1 VKQIVMAIT
10 GASGAPYAQRL
21 AQQIVNS
28 DAHLHLIISP
38 PGRKLLF
45 DELGLRQV
53 SVATLTGRSVPNATL
68 YAYRDIGAKL
78 ASGSFLSDGMAICPC
93 SSNRLASVAGGLSD
107 NLIDRAAAV
116 TLKQARRL
124 ILVHREM
131 PLSQI
136 DIANMLR
143 LSQAG
148 AVICPASPGFYLLPK
163 TVHDLV
169 DFVVGRVL
177 DLLGVPHDLDIRW
190 EPAGSPHAAS
200 AQDPHQTE

>member
-45 DELGLRQV
+45 DELGLRHV
-53 SVATLTGRSVPNATL
+53 SVATLIGRSAPNATL
-68 YAYRDIGAKL
+68 YAYRDVGAKL
-78 ASGSFLSDGMAICPC
+78 ASGSFLTDGMVICPC
-93 SSNRLASVAGGLSD
+93 SSNRLASVAGGLGD

-148 AVICPASPGFYLLPK
+148 AVICPASPGFYLLPR
-163 TVHDLV
+163 TVGDLV

-190 EPAGSPHAAS
+190 EPAASAHPAS

>member
-28 DAHLHLIISP
+28 GAHLHLVVSP
-38 PGRKLLF
+38 AGRKLLF

-53 SVATLTGRSVPNATL
+53 TVAALAGRSVPNVTL
-68 YAYRDIGAKL
+68 YAYEDIGAKL
-78 ASGSFLSDGMAICPC
+78 ASGSFVTDSMVICPC
-93 SSNRLASVAGGLSD
+93 SSNRLASVASGLSD

-148 AVICPASPGFYLLPK
+148 AIICPASPGFYLLPK
-163 TVHDLV
+163 TVADLV
-169 DFVVGRVL
+169 DFVAGRVL
-177 DLLGVPHDLDIRW
+177 DLLGVPHNLDIRW
-190 EPAGSPHAAS
+190 EPAASPRSTS
-200 AQDPHQTE
+200 AKDPHQTE

>member
-1 VKQIVMAIT
+1 VKQIVMAVT

-45 DELGLRQV
+45 DELGLRPV
-53 SVATLTGRSVPNATL
+53 TIATLIGRAASNATL

-78 ASGSFLSDGMAICPC
+78 ASGSFLTDGMVICPC
-93 SSNRLASVAGGLSD
+93 SSNRLASVASGLGN

-143 LSQAG
+143 LSRAG

-163 TVHDLV
+163 TVGDLV

-177 DLLGVPHDLDIRW
+177 DLLGVPHDLDVRW
-190 EPAGSPHAAS
+190 EPAESPPPAS
-200 AQDPHQTE
+200 AEDPHQRE

>member
-1 VKQIVMAIT
+1 MAIT
-10 GASGAPYAQRL
+10 GASGAPYAQSL

-53 SVATLTGRSVPNATL
+53 SVATLVGRSVPNATL
-68 YAYRDIGAKL
+68 YAYRDIGATL
-78 ASGSFLSDGMAICPC
+78 ASGLG
-93 SSNRLASVAGGLSD
+93 D

-163 TVHDLV
+163 TVNDLV

-190 EPAGSPHAAS
+190 EPAESARAAS
-200 AQDPHQTE
+200 AQESSLRPC

>member
-1 VKQIVMAIT
+1 MAIT

-53 SVATLTGRSVPNATL
+53 SVATLVGRSVPNATL

-78 ASGSFLSDGMAICPC
+78 ASGSFLTDGMVICPC
-93 SSNRLASVAGGLSD
+93 SSNRLASVAGGLGD

-163 TVHDLV
+163 TVNDLV

-190 EPAGSPHAAS
+190 EPAGSPHPAS
-200 AQDPHQTE
+200 AQDPDQTE